1 MAGRYA
7 APHMLRSRDGHEH
20 NKATFV
26 ELFFDLVFV
35 FAVTQLSHTLLE
47 HFTLAGIIETVVLLM
62 AVWWVWIYTTWVTNW
77 VDPDKTPVRLMLFAL
92 MLAGLVLS
100 TSIPEAFG
108 SKALAF
114 AGAYVFMQL
123 GRSLFMLWALRGHS
137 PGNYRNFLRINS
149 WLALSA
155 VLWMGG
161 ALVEGEARLGLWIVA
176 LAIEYVSPSLG
187 FWTPGLGRSTTAD
200 WDVEGGHLAERC
212 GLFIIIA
219 LGESILVTGA
229 TFAKLPWSPVTVA
242 AFATAFVGSVAMW
255 WIYFNIGAERGSKR
269 ITQSSDPGRLARLA
283 YTYMHL
289 PLVAGIVVAAV
300 GDELLLAH
308 PTGHADFKTGA
319 AVLGGPALYLVGNL
333 MFKRTTAHRPAL
345 SHIVGLILL
354 AGLVPLAPL
363 LPPLALAA
371 AANLVLVMVAVWETR
386 SLGTGDTEP
395 EAGKLP
401 TSKPGKSAKAQG

>member
-1 MAGRYA
+1 MAARYA

-20 NKATFV
+20 SKATFV

-47 HFTLAGIIETVVLLM
+47 HFTLEGILHTVLLLM

-77 VDPDKTPVRLMLFAL
+77 LDPDKTPVRLMLFAL

-100 TSIPEAFG
+100 TSIPDAFG
-108 SKALAF
+108 GRALAF

-123 GRSLFMLWALRGHS
+123 GRSLFMLWALRGHNAS
-137 PGNYRNFLRINS
+137 NYRNFLRINS

-155 VLWMGG
+155 VFWMAG
-161 ALVEGEARLGLWIVA
+161 AFAEGEARLGLWITA
-176 LAIEYVSPSLG
+176 LAIEYVAPSLG

-219 LGESILVTGA
+219 LGESVLVTGA
-229 TFAKLPWSPVTVA
+229 TFAKLPWSPATVA
-242 AFATAFVGSVAMW
+242 AFATAFVGSAAMW
-255 WIYFNIGAERGSKR
+255 WIYFNIGAERGSQR
-269 ITQSSDPGRLARLA
+269 ISQSSDPGRLARLA

-308 PTGHADFKTGA
+308 PTGHVDTKTVA
-319 AVLGGPALYLVGNL
+319 AVIGGPTLYLIGNL
-333 MFKRTTAHRPAL
+333 MFKHTIANRPAL
-345 SHIVGLILL
+345 SHIAGLILL

-363 LPPLALAA
+363 LQPLTLAA

-386 SLGTGDTEP
+386 SLGTGNTEP

-401 TSKPGKSAKAQG
+401 TGEPGEKT